1 MTWLVWRQHR
11 KQVLVLFIALA
22 ALAAVLI
29 PTGRQARRAI
39 AAYQRCLDGLGTA
52 DLVASSRAEAC
63 QALSD
68 KFAATH
74 TSWAYAGILL
84 LFLPLVVGLFW
95 GAPLVA
101 REVEQGTHRMVWTQG
116 VSRTRWM
123 LTKLGL
129 LGAVLLLFA
138 TAYAWLVSWWY
149 EPMNRAITVRMDD
162 LFFDEQGVVPVAYT
176 LFAVAV
182 GVFAGTVTR
191 KVLPA
196 MATTLV
202 VFLAARLA
210 VFLLVRPN
218 IQEPLTHTVP
228 VAGTTPL
235 LPNPALGDWILSS
248 GVYNADG
255 SLRSV
260 DSTAFC
266 IPAPDGGA
274 CRDTGQYNRWVFQP
288 GDRFWLFQWVEAG
301 LFAVLAVAL
310 LYAALVRVQ
319 RHLS

>member
-1 MTWLVWRQHR
+1 MMWLVWRQHR
-11 KQVLVLFIALA
+11 KQVLVLLIGLA

-29 PTGRQARRAI
+29 PTGRQARRAV
-39 AAYQRCLDGLGTA
+39 AAHTRCLDALGTA
-52 DLVASSRAEAC
+52 EVVPANRVEAC
-63 QALSD
+63 QTLADKCAL
-68 KFAATH
+68 TH
-74 TSWAYAGILL
+74 TPWLYAAILL
-84 LFLPLVVGLFW
+84 LSLPLLVGLFW

-123 LTKLGL
+123 LAKLGL
-129 LGAVLLLFA
+129 IGGVLLLFA
-138 TAYAWLVSWWY
+138 TAYALLVSWWF

-162 LFFDEQGVVPVAYT
+162 LFFDEQGIVPIGYT

-182 GVFAGTVTR
+182 GIFAGTLTR

-202 VFLAARLA
+202 VFLAARTVA
-210 VFLLVRPN
+210 FLFVRPN
-218 IQEPLTHTVP
+218 IREPLTITIP
-228 VAGTTPL
+228 VSGASPT
-235 LPNPALGDWILSS
+235 LPNPALGDWIVST

-255 SLRSV
+255 SLRSA
-260 DSTAFC
+260 DSTSFC
-266 IPAPDGGA
+266 IPDPSGAPCADGGA
-274 CRDTGQYNRWVFQP
+274 YNRWLLHP
-288 GDRFWLFQWVEAG
+288 DDRFWLFQWVEAG
-301 LFAVLAVAL
+301 LFAALAVVL